1 MEEFEDDIND
11 IDINSWYSSVSE
23 SYFNTNETSENNFA
37 STSAETSSNTT
48 SYSDYGRK
56 KRKSNVNPTSL
67 GDNTSNLSSH
77 LRDKHKITSDN
88 YKQFLDETITR
99 HICGAKYPTLNLVHP
114 YIEILKKKFQPR
126 SEKNK
131 TIDSYLTLIYGELE
145 DLPNQPNIE
154 KLSDTDDSSSVS
166 EDENISSAGKR
177 RHWQFAHRQF
187 KRNMYKKHIESND
200 IYEIEYLPPT
210 DTSGL
215 LDNVRAAIYLSLD
228 ELCENDTLGDD
239 DFFAEV
245 FNLGGSN
252 NDIIEFEE
260 DEVSQYLKYPEAK
273 LHEDPLIWWNS
284 RKSIFPLLAL
294 LARKYLS
301 IPATSVPSERL
312 FSNAGNHIS
321 SKRTR
326 LSPELVNH
334 MLSLKKNSAHYS
346 SHDVHHSTHLYN
358 TTSTAH
364 KTLDADSTQ

>member
-1 MEEFEDDIND
+1 
-11 IDINSWYSSVSE
+11 
-23 SYFNTNETSENNFA
+23 
-37 STSAETSSNTT
+37 
-48 SYSDYGRK
+48 
-56 KRKSNVNPTSL
+56 
-67 GDNTSNLSSH
+67 
-77 LRDKHKITSDN
+77 
-88 YKQFLDETITR
+88 
-99 HICGAKYPTLNLVHP
+99 HP

-126 SEKNK
+126 SEKNE

-187 KRNMYKKHIESND
+187 KRNMYKKHSKGRSQNRKKIQSHNKGKGKSNVSQRSQNKSVESND

-228 ELCENDTLGDD
+228 ELWCVPNDIALVASILDPRMKSLRFTTDTQRTNTRIKLRDD

-260 DEVSQYLKYPEAK
+260 DE
-273 LHEDPLIWWNS
+273 
-284 RKSIFPLLAL
+284 
-294 LARKYLS
+294 
-301 IPATSVPSERL
+301 
-312 FSNAGNHIS
+312 
-321 SKRTR
+321 
-326 LSPELVNH
+326 
-334 MLSLKKNSAHYS
+334 
-346 SHDVHHSTHLYN
+346 
-358 TTSTAH
+358 
-364 KTLDADSTQ
+364 